1 MSTKALSPTGFI
13 SKLFDAFRYA
23 VKYVEKFF
31 RFGASQTSWTV
42 QRFREGR
49 RWADTVSVYP
59 AATISLK
66 FLIGICLLF
75 LWVVLVL
82 WGLVRSL

>member
-1 MSTKALSPTGFI
+1 MSTKAPSPKGFLSMFAG
-13 SKLFDAFRYA
+13 AVRYA

-31 RFGASQTSWTV
+31 RFGPSQTSWTF

-49 RWADTVSVYP
+49 RWADTASVYP
-59 AATISLK
+59 AAVISLK
-66 FLIGICLLF
+66 VLIGICLLF